1 MPKIDLSAVPS
12 RTSSGARLQ
21 LNAWHGIP
29 TLAEATGRTSGGM
42 KLVALTSV
50 PNRDWLRLR
59 KALWPDGSD
68 AEFEEEMAGF
78 VAAPDRY
85 GQFMATAD
93 DGTPIGLAEVSL
105 RHDYVNGTET
115 SPVAFLEGLYVAPH
129 ARRQGVARTMLLAVR
144 AWAQARGCTELAS
157 DTQVEN
163 TLSQAVHAQLGFTET
178 ERVVYFNMPLGP
190 ETAA

>member
-1 MPKIDLSAVPS
+1 
-12 RTSSGARLQ
+12 
-21 LNAWHGIP
+21 
-29 TLAEATGRTSGGM
+29 M

-50 PNRDWLRLR
+50 PNGDWLRLR

-85 GQFMATAD
+85 GQFMVTAD

-115 SPVAFLEGLYVAPH
+115 SPVAFLEGLYVAPN

-163 TLSQAVHAQLGFTET
+163 TLSQAVHARLGFTET

-190 ETAA
+190 ETAS